1 MPAIVGSGFAFADYD
16 NDGDLD
22 LYLSN
27 YKANVFFKNQGNGVF
42 KKASSSV
49 GGVGDDRFGSSIGWA
64 DYDNDGFLDLYVG
77 NYLDY
82 GKIPQGKETFFPYD
96 FFGHANILYL
106 NRGDGRFMDITDSAG
121 ISGGFHMT
129 LGVSW
134 ADYDNDGDADLYL
147 ANDTDQNILYRNDG
161 EATLTNTNIMD
172 ERSHTGDIRGG
183 MGITW
188 GDYDN
193 DGNLDLFV
201 TNWLDENNVLYR
213 NNGDGTFTDVSS
225 SSGIFESGL
234 GKTCWGTEFFDYD
247 NDGDLDLYIACGH
260 IDPPTWE
267 MPGGQED
274 IFLQNSGDGT
284 FIDVSKQ
291 TGVARLGKMLGRGT
305 AFGDYDQDGDVDIL
319 LLNAG
324 EKAVLLRNQG
334 GNQNHW
340 LHLKLV
346 GTISNRDGVGA
357 QVRLTVNDQTQLREV
372 ICGSS
377 YLSQS
382 SLELEFGLGKAEEVD
397 SIEIRWPSG
406 IRQILTEINVNQH
419 LQIIEK
425 GNL

>member
-1 MPAIVGSGFAFADYD
+1 
-16 NDGDLD
+16 
-22 LYLSN
+22 
-27 YKANVFFKNQGNGVF
+27 
-42 KKASSSV
+42 
-49 GGVGDDRFGSSIGWA
+49 
-64 DYDNDGFLDLYVG
+64 
-77 NYLDY
+77 
-82 GKIPQGKETFFPYD
+82 
-96 FFGHANILYL
+96 
-106 NRGDGRFMDITDSAG
+106 
-121 ISGGFHMT
+121 
-129 LGVSW
+129 
-134 ADYDNDGDADLYL
+134 
-147 ANDTDQNILYRNDG
+147 
-161 EATLTNTNIMD
+161 
-172 ERSHTGDIRGG
+172 
-183 MGITW
+183 
-188 GDYDN
+188 
-193 DGNLDLFV
+193 
-201 TNWLDENNVLYR
+201 
-213 NNGDGTFTDVSS
+213 
-225 SSGIFESGL
+225 
-234 GKTCWGTEFFDYD
+234 
-247 NDGDLDLYIACGH
+247 
-260 IDPPTWE
+260 

-274 IFLQNSGDGT
+274 IFLKNSGDGT

-340 LHLKLV
+340 LHLKLF